1 MKRSSCIVLRPV
13 CFLMVLVLMVLSLS
27 GLLIPLWII
36 RVTKIENEVKVTAKK
51 TNQEL
56 ISGIRKTATL
66 FSPINASAINL
77 VRVLTSSLEE
87 HNFQFSKIESKVA
100 STLFQALSTVPYL
113 SQISYIGL
121 DGLFFAYYTQ
131 ENQIYA
137 MYSNS
142 TFSDAKNYSWYIQS
156 VNRDSGKLYGEA
168 IKSPPFD
175 VVNSTYFQ
183 EASSNKNGYA
193 SVGTSWGDTQNILL
207 LSTVSIYGKGVVS
220 LGYPMQSLIDFL
232 INEIRFYDGSF
243 YLASKRDGS
252 VLAQGIP
259 NTRMILAGDRVAF
272 QLLSEDDYGVSE
284 VGNLTCQSNDDST
297 SRNYVVS
304 FSGKEYVINCSPL
317 DIAGLPLVYALAM
330 PHEGLSSL
338 VHKNI
343 KLAFVMLMLMIGV
356 VVITILTF
364 VYLIVEAARRE
375 MHLCGA
381 LISQMEATQQS
392 ERKSMNKS
400 LAFAS
405 ASHDIRASLA
415 GINGLIEICRNE
427 VSKRDPLRS
436 EIPANLLQMESCTRD
451 LLGILNSILDTSK
464 IEAGKMQLDEEE
476 FDLEKLMEDVVDLY
490 HPVGTKK
497 GVDVILDPFDGSVT
511 KFSRVRG
518 DRGKLKQILSN
529 LLSNAVKFTS
539 NGHVVVRVW
548 AKKPSLESGIIS
560 SNRSNV
566 MSCLLCLFKIQRA
579 YSESEATQRETN
591 NRTEF
596 VFEVNDT
603 GKGIPKEK
611 QKSVFENY
619 VQVKETAL
627 GQEGTGLGLGIVQ
640 SLVRLM
646 GGEIGIVDKE
656 AGERG
661 TCFRFN
667 AFFET
672 DGNSSPSA
680 DIESIG
686 HDSFRHSGTSLRTHS
701 PKNDGSQVLLLIDS
715 PERSTLLQDFM
726 HRIGIKVH
734 VVKQYEQL
742 SPSLKRIKRKLN
754 LSNYSSSGKSTTS
767 SARSK
772 KEFPLSA
779 LEGTDDVLP
788 NPRPGFSGFVLI
800 VIDTSV
806 GPFREISRAVAE
818 FRRDLSENCCSR
830 VVWLDSLQG
839 LDEDNLPPLDLVISK
854 PFHGSRLYRTIGLL
868 PEFGGLPP
876 PRRGE
881 ASHSVENVRR
891 GNDVASSDGGASK
904 SSVKGSK
911 CEIEEVGG
919 ANSKK
924 KPLMGRKILVAD
936 DDPIGRKIATF
947 VGVQL
952 GASIFPC
959 ENGEEAWKL
968 VCKSLD
974 EGKHVGASKS
984 SLPFDCILMDC
995 EMPMM
1000 NGVEATARIR
1010 KAEESYG
1017 VRIPI
1022 IALTAH
1028 KKGQEIDNMIQA
1040 GVDGY
1045 LTKPL
1050 NKDVFLKIISEI
1062 ICNV

>member
-1 MKRSSCIVLRPV
+1 
-13 CFLMVLVLMVLSLS
+13 
-27 GLLIPLWII
+27 
-36 RVTKIENEVKVTAKK
+36 
-51 TNQEL
+51 
-56 ISGIRKTATL
+56 
-66 FSPINASAINL
+66 
-77 VRVLTSSLEE
+77 
-87 HNFQFSKIESKVA
+87 
-100 STLFQALSTVPYL
+100 
-113 SQISYIGL
+113 
-121 DGLFFAYYTQ
+121 
-131 ENQIYA
+131 
-137 MYSNS
+137 
-142 TFSDAKNYSWYIQS
+142 
-156 VNRDSGKLYGEA
+156 
-168 IKSPPFD
+168 
-175 VVNSTYFQ
+175 
-183 EASSNKNGYA
+183 
-193 SVGTSWGDTQNILL
+193 
-207 LSTVSIYGKGVVS
+207 
-220 LGYPMQSLIDFL
+220 MQSLIHFL

-284 VGNLTCQSNDDST
+284 VGNLTCQSYDDST
-297 SRNYVVS
+297 SRNYVLS
-304 FSGKEYVINCSPL
+304 FSGIEYVINCSPL
-317 DIAGLPLVYALAM
+317 DIAGLPCVYALAM

-343 KLAFVMLMLMIGV
+343 KLAFVLLMLMIGV

-364 VYLIVEAARRE
+364 VYLIVEAVRRE

-392 ERKSMNKS
+392 ERKSMNNS

-405 ASHDIRASLA
+405 ASHDIGASLA
-415 GINGLIEICRNE
+415 GINGLIEICPNE
-427 VSKRDPLRS
+427 VSKWDPVRS

-451 LLGILNSILDTSK
+451 LLGILNSTLDTSK

-476 FDLEKLMEDVVDLY
+476 FDLEKLMEDVLDLY
-490 HPVGTKK
+490 H
-497 GVDVILDPFDGSVT
+497 LW
-511 KFSRVRG
+511 
-518 DRGKLKQILSN
+518 
-529 LLSNAVKFTS
+529 FTS

-548 AKKPSLESGIIS
+548 AKNPSRESGIIT
-560 SNRSNV
+560 SNRSNS
-566 MSCLLCLFKIQRA
+566 MRCLLCLFKIQRA

-591 NRTEF
+591 NRVEF
-596 VFEVNDT
+596 VFKVNDT

-627 GQEGTGLGLGIVQ
+627 SQEGTGLGLGIVQ
-640 SLVRLM
+640 SLVRLI

-672 DGNSSPSA
+672 DNNSSPSA

-686 HDSFRHSGTSLRTHS
+686 HDLFRHSGTSLRTHS
-701 PKNDGSQVLLLIDS
+701 LKNKGSQVLLLIDS
-715 PERSTLLQDFM
+715 PERSTLLQGFM

-754 LSNYSSSGKSTTS
+754 LSYYSFSGKSTTS

-779 LEGTDDVLP
+779 LEGTD
-788 NPRPGFSGFVLI
+788 N
-800 VIDTSV
+800 
-806 GPFREISRAVAE
+806 EISRVVAE

-839 LDEDNLPPLDLVISK
+839 IDEDNLSPLDLVISK
-854 PFHGSRLYRTIGLL
+854 PLHASCLYRTIGLL

-876 PRRGE
+876 PRKGE
-881 ASHSVENVRR
+881 ASHSVENIRR
-891 GNDVASSDGGASK
+891 GNDVASSDGGANK

-924 KPLMGRKILVAD
+924 KSLLGRKILVAD

-959 ENGEEAWKL
+959 ENGEEAWKV

-974 EGKHVGASKS
+974 EGKHVGASET
-984 SLPFDCILMDC
+984 LFPFDCILMDC
-995 EMPMM
+995 EMPVM

-1040 GVDGY
+1040 RVDGY

-1050 NKDVFLKIISEI
+1050 NKDVFLKTTSEI

>member
-1 MKRSSCIVLRPV
+1 MKRSSCNVLCPV

-36 RVTKIENEVKVTAKK
+36 RATKIENEVQVTAKK

-66 FSPINASAINL
+66 FSPINASAINF
-77 VRVLTSSLEE
+77 VRVLTSTLDE
-87 HNFQFSKIESKVA
+87 HDFQFSKIESKVA
-100 STLFQALSTVPYL
+100 STLFQALSTIPYL
-113 SQISYIGL
+113 SQISYVGL

-131 ENQIYA
+131 ENQIYR
-137 MYSNS
+137 N
-142 TFSDAKNYSWYIQS
+142 NYSWCIQY

-175 VVNSTYFQ
+175 V
-183 EASSNKNGYA
+183 
-193 SVGTSWGDTQNILL
+193 L
-207 LSTVSIYGKGVVS
+207 
-220 LGYPMQSLIDFL
+220 
-232 INEIRFYDGSF
+232 

-284 VGNLTCQSNDDST
+284 VGNLTCQSYDDST
-297 SRNYVVS
+297 SRNYVLS
-304 FSGKEYVINCSPL
+304 FSGREYVINCSSL
-317 DIAGLPLVYALAM
+317 DIAGLPLVLAM
-330 PHEGLSSL
+330 PHKGLSSL

-343 KLAFVMLMLMIGV
+343 KLAFVLLMLMIGV
-356 VVITILTF
+356 VVIMILTF
-364 VYLIVEAARRE
+364 V
-375 MHLCGA
+375 
-381 LISQMEATQQS
+381 QMEATQQS

-400 LAFAS
+400 LAFAR

-415 GINGLIEICRNE
+415 GINVLIEICRIE

-451 LLGILNSILDTSK
+451 LLGILNLILDTSK

-490 HPVGTKK
+490 HPVGRKK
-497 GVDVILDPFDGSVT
+497 GVDIILDPFDGSVT

-539 NGHVVVRVW
+539 NGHVV
-548 AKKPSLESGIIS
+548 SGIIT
-560 SNRSNV
+560 SNRSNS
-566 MSCLLCLFKIQRA
+566 MRYLLCLFKIQRA
-579 YSESEATQRETN
+579 YSEPEATHRETN
-591 NRTEF
+591 NRVEF

-603 GKGIPKEK
+603 GKAILKEK
-611 QKSVFENY
+611 QKLVFKNY

-640 SLVRLM
+640 SLIKQTVHLM
-646 GGEIGIVDKE
+646 GWEIGIVDKE
-656 AGERG
+656 AGEKG
-661 TCFRFN
+661 TCFRFK
-667 AFFET
+667 AFFEK
-672 DGNSSPSA
+672 DNNSSPSA

-686 HDSFRHSGTSLRTHS
+686 HDSF
-701 PKNDGSQVLLLIDS
+701 LIDS
-715 PERSTLLQDFM
+715 PERSTLLQGFM
-726 HRIGIKVH
+726 HKIGIKVH

-754 LSNYSSSGKSTTS
+754 ISYYSSSGKSTTS

-788 NPRPGFSGFVLI
+788 NPRAGYSGFVLI

-806 GPFREISRAVAE
+806 APFREISRTVAE
-818 FRRDLSENCCSR
+818 FRRDLSENCCSK

-839 LDEDNLPPLDLVISK
+839 LDEDKLPSLDLVISK
-854 PFHGSRLYRTIGLL
+854 PLHGSRLYWTIGIL

-876 PRRGE
+876 RKRVE
-881 ASHSVENVRR
+881 ASHSVENIRR

-904 SSVKGSK
+904 SFVKGSK

-919 ANSKK
+919 ANNKK
-924 KPLMGRKILVAD
+924 KPLLGRKILVAD

-952 GASIFPC
+952 DSSIFPC
-959 ENGEEAWKL
+959 ENREEDWN
-968 VCKSLD
+968 
-974 EGKHVGASKS
+974 
-984 SLPFDCILMDC
+984 LM
-995 EMPMM
+995 PVM
-1000 NGVEATARIR
+1000 NGVDATARIR
-1010 KAEESYG
+1010 KVEESYG

-1050 NKDVFLKIISEI
+1050 NKDVVLKTISEI

>member
-1 MKRSSCIVLRPV
+1 
-13 CFLMVLVLMVLSLS
+13 MVFSLS
-27 GLLIPLWII
+27 CLLIPLWII

-56 ISGIRKTATL
+56 ISGIQKTATL
-66 FSPINASAINL
+66 FSPINASSINL
-77 VRVLTSSLEE
+77 VRYLPHLSMSMIS
-87 HNFQFSKIESKVA
+87 NFPKLNRRLVA
-100 STLFQALSTVPYL
+100 STLFQALSTIPYL
-113 SQISYIGL
+113 SQISYVGL
-121 DGLFFAYYTQ
+121 DGLLCAYYTQ

-183 EASSNKNGYA
+183 EASSNKNG
-193 SVGTSWGDTQNILL
+193 
-207 LSTVSIYGKGVVS
+207 VVS
-220 LGYPMQSLIDFL
+220 LRYPMQSLIHFL

-272 QLLSEDDYGVSE
+272 HE
-284 VGNLTCQSNDDST
+284 VGNLTCQSFDDST
-297 SRNYVVS
+297 SRNYVLS
-304 FSGKEYVINCSPL
+304 FSGIEYVINCSPL

-330 PHEGLSSL
+330 PHEGLLSL

-343 KLAFVMLMLMIGV
+343 KLAFVLLMRMIGV

-364 VYLIVEAARRE
+364 VYLIFEAARRE

-405 ASHDIRASLA
+405 ASHDIGASLA
-415 GINGLIEICRNE
+415 GINGLIEICPNE
-427 VSKRDPLRS
+427 VSKWDPLRS

-451 LLGILNSILDTSK
+451 LLGILNSTLDTSK
-464 IEAGKMQLDEEE
+464 IEARKMQLDEEE

-490 HPVGTKK
+490 HLVGTKK
-497 GVDVILDPFDGSVT
+497 GVDVIWDPFDGSVT
-511 KFSRVRG
+511 KFSR
-518 DRGKLKQILSN
+518 ILSH
-529 LLSNAVKFTS
+529 LLSNALKFTS

-548 AKKPSLESGIIS
+548 AKKPSLESGINT
-560 SNRSNV
+560 SNRSNS
-566 MSCLLCLFKIQRA
+566 MRCLLSLFKIQRA
-579 YSESEATQRETN
+579 YSESEATRRETN
-591 NRTEF
+591 NHVEF
-596 VFEVNDT
+596 VFKVKDT

-627 GQEGTGLGLGIVQ
+627 SQEGTGLGLGIVQ
-640 SLVRLM
+640 SQVRLI

-667 AFFET
+667 AFFEK
-672 DGNSSPSA
+672 DNNSSPSA
-680 DIESIG
+680 NIESIG
-686 HDSFRHSGTSLRTHS
+686 HDLFRHSGTSLRTHS
-701 PKNDGSQVLLLIDS
+701 LKNKGSQVLLLIDS
-715 PERSTLLQDFM
+715 PERSTLLQGFM

-742 SPSLKRIKRKLN
+742 SPSLKRIKWKLN
-754 LSNYSSSGKSTTS
+754 LSYYSSSGKSTTS

-779 LEGTDDVLP
+779 LEGMDNVLP
-788 NPRPGFSGFVLI
+788 NPRAGYLGFVLI

-806 GPFREISRAVAE
+806 GP
-818 FRRDLSENCCSR
+818 DLSENCCSR

-839 LDEDNLPPLDLVISK
+839 IDEDNLSPLDLVISK
-854 PFHGSRLYRTIGLL
+854 PLHASCLYRTIGLL

-881 ASHSVENVRR
+881 ASHSVANIRR
-891 GNDVASSDGGASK
+891 GNDVASSDGGANK

-924 KPLMGRKILVAD
+924 KPLLGRKILVAD
-936 DDPIGRKIATF
+936 DDLISRKIATF

-959 ENGEEAWKL
+959 ENGEEAWKV

-974 EGKHVGASKS
+974 
-984 SLPFDCILMDC
+984 
-995 EMPMM
+995 
-1000 NGVEATARIR
+1000 
-1010 KAEESYG
+1010 
-1017 VRIPI
+1017 
-1022 IALTAH
+1022 
-1028 KKGQEIDNMIQA
+1028 
-1040 GVDGY
+1040 
-1045 LTKPL
+1045 
-1050 NKDVFLKIISEI
+1050 
-1062 ICNV
+1062 

>member
-1 MKRSSCIVLRPV
+1 M
-13 CFLMVLVLMVLSLS
+13 
-27 GLLIPLWII
+27 
-36 RVTKIENEVKVTAKK
+36 
-51 TNQEL
+51 Q
-56 ISGIRKTATL
+56 
-66 FSPINASAINL
+66 
-77 VRVLTSSLEE
+77 
-87 HNFQFSKIESKVA
+87 VA
-100 STLFQALSTVPYL
+100 STLFQALSTIPYL
-113 SQISYIGL
+113 SQISYVGL
-121 DGLFFAYYTQ
+121 DGLFFSSYTQ

-156 VNRDSGKLYGEA
+156 VNRDSGKLYGEE

-175 VVNSTYFQ
+175 VVNSTYFE
-183 EASSNKNGYA
+183 EASSNKNG
-193 SVGTSWGDTQNILL
+193 
-207 LSTVSIYGKGVVS
+207 VVS
-220 LGYPMQSLIDFL
+220 LRYPMQSLIHFL

-284 VGNLTCQSNDDST
+284 VGNLTCQSYDDST
-297 SRNYVVS
+297 SRNYVLS
-304 FSGKEYVINCSPL
+304 FSGIEYVINCSPL

-343 KLAFVMLMLMIGV
+343 KLAFVLLMLMIGV

-364 VYLIVEAARRE
+364 VYLIVEAVRRE

-405 ASHDIRASLA
+405 ASHDICASLA
-415 GINGLIEICRNE
+415 GINGLIEICTNE
-427 VSKRDPLRS
+427 VSKWDPVRS

-451 LLGILNSILDTSK
+451 LLGILNSTLDTSK

-490 HPVGTKK
+490 H
-497 GVDVILDPFDGSVT
+497 LW
-511 KFSRVRG
+511 
-518 DRGKLKQILSN
+518 ILSH
-529 LLSNAVKFTS
+529 LLSNTVKFTS

-548 AKKPSLESGIIS
+548 AKKPSLESGIIT
-560 SNRSNV
+560 SNRSNS
-566 MSCLLCLFKIQRA
+566 MRCLLCLFKIQRA

-591 NRTEF
+591 NRVEF
-596 VFEVNDT
+596 VFKVNDT

-627 GQEGTGLGLGIVQ
+627 SQEGTGLGLGIVQ
-640 SLVRLM
+640 SLVRLI

-672 DGNSSPSA
+672 DNNSSPSA

-686 HDSFRHSGTSLRTHS
+686 HDLFHHSGTSLRTHS
-701 PKNDGSQVLLLIDS
+701 LKNKGSQVLLLIDS
-715 PERSTLLQDFM
+715 PERSTLLQGFM

-754 LSNYSSSGKSTTS
+754 LSYYSSSGKSTTS

-779 LEGTDDVLP
+779 LEGTDNVLP
-788 NPRPGFSGFVLI
+788 NPRASYSGFVLI

-806 GPFREISRAVAE
+806 GP
-818 FRRDLSENCCSR
+818 DLSENCCSR

-839 LDEDNLPPLDLVISK
+839 IDEDNLSPLDLVISK
-854 PFHGSRLYRTIGLL
+854 PLHASCLYQTIGLL

-876 PRRGE
+876 PRKGE
-881 ASHSVENVRR
+881 ASHSVENIRR
-891 GNDVASSDGGASK
+891 GNDVASSDGGANK

-919 ANSKK
+919 ANNKK
-924 KPLMGRKILVAD
+924 KLLLGRKILVGD
-936 DDPIGRKIATF
+936 DDPISRKIATF

-959 ENGEEAWKL
+959 ENGEEAWKV

-974 EGKHVGASKS
+974 ERKHVGASET
-984 SLPFDCILMDC
+984 LFPFDCILMDC
-995 EMPMM
+995 EMPVM

-1050 NKDVFLKIISEI
+1050 NKDLCSIGTSKYTTGAF
-1062 ICNV
+1062 NRA

>member
-1 MKRSSCIVLRPV
+1 
-13 CFLMVLVLMVLSLS
+13 
-27 GLLIPLWII
+27 
-36 RVTKIENEVKVTAKK
+36 
-51 TNQEL
+51 
-56 ISGIRKTATL
+56 
-66 FSPINASAINL
+66 
-77 VRVLTSSLEE
+77 
-87 HNFQFSKIESKVA
+87 
-100 STLFQALSTVPYL
+100 
-113 SQISYIGL
+113 
-121 DGLFFAYYTQ
+121 
-131 ENQIYA
+131 
-137 MYSNS
+137 
-142 TFSDAKNYSWYIQS
+142 
-156 VNRDSGKLYGEA
+156 
-168 IKSPPFD
+168 
-175 VVNSTYFQ
+175 
-183 EASSNKNGYA
+183 
-193 SVGTSWGDTQNILL
+193 
-207 LSTVSIYGKGVVS
+207 
-220 LGYPMQSLIDFL
+220 MQSLIHFL

-284 VGNLTCQSNDDST
+284 VGNLTCQSYDDST
-297 SRNYVVS
+297 SRNYVLS
-304 FSGKEYVINCSPL
+304 FSGIEYVINCSPL

-330 PHEGLSSL
+330 PHEGLSIL

-343 KLAFVMLMLMIGV
+343 KLAFVLLMLMIGV

-364 VYLIVEAARRE
+364 VYLIVEAVRRE

-405 ASHDIRASLA
+405 ASHDICASLA
-415 GINGLIEICRNE
+415 GINGLIEICTNE
-427 VSKRDPLRS
+427 VSKWDPVRS

-451 LLGILNSILDTSK
+451 LLGILNSTLDTSK

-490 HPVGTKK
+490 H
-497 GVDVILDPFDGSVT
+497 LW
-511 KFSRVRG
+511 
-518 DRGKLKQILSN
+518 
-529 LLSNAVKFTS
+529 FTS

-548 AKKPSLESGIIS
+548 AKKPSLESGIIT
-560 SNRSNV
+560 SNRSNS
-566 MSCLLCLFKIQRA
+566 MRCLLCLFKIQRA
-579 YSESEATQRETN
+579 YSESKATQRETN
-591 NRTEF
+591 NRVEF
-596 VFEVNDT
+596 VFKVNDT

-611 QKSVFENY
+611 QKSFFENY

-627 GQEGTGLGLGIVQ
+627 SQEGTGLGLGIVQ
-640 SLVRLM
+640 SLVRLI

-672 DGNSSPSA
+672 DNNSSPSA
-680 DIESIG
+680 NIESIG
-686 HDSFRHSGTSLRTHS
+686 HDLFRHSGTSLRTHS
-701 PKNDGSQVLLLIDS
+701 LKNKGSQVLLLIDS
-715 PERSTLLQDFM
+715 PERSTLLQGFM
-726 HRIGIKVH
+726 HKIGIKVH
-734 VVKQYEQL
+734 VVKQYGQL

-754 LSNYSSSGKSTTS
+754 LSYYSSSGKSTTS

-779 LEGTDDVLP
+779 LEGTD
-788 NPRPGFSGFVLI
+788 N
-800 VIDTSV
+800 
-806 GPFREISRAVAE
+806 EISRVVAE

-839 LDEDNLPPLDLVISK
+839 IDEDNLSPLDLVISK
-854 PFHGSRLYRTIGLL
+854 PLHASCLYQTIGLL

-876 PRRGE
+876 PRKGE
-881 ASHSVENVRR
+881 ASHSVENIRR
-891 GNDVASSDGGASK
+891 GNDVASSDGGANK

-919 ANSKK
+919 ANNKK
-924 KPLMGRKILVAD
+924 KLLLGRKILVGD
-936 DDPIGRKIATF
+936 DDPISRKIATF

-959 ENGEEAWKL
+959 ENGEEAWKV

-974 EGKHVGASKS
+974 ERKHVGASET
-984 SLPFDCILMDC
+984 LFPFDCILMDC
-995 EMPMM
+995 EMPVM

-1040 GVDGY
+1040 GVDSY

-1050 NKDVFLKIISEI
+1050 NKDVFLKTTSEI

>member
-1 MKRSSCIVLRPV
+1 
-13 CFLMVLVLMVLSLS
+13 MVLSLS

-36 RVTKIENEVKVTAKK
+36 RATKIENEVQVTAKK

-66 FSPINASAINL
+66 FSPINASAINF
-77 VRVLTSSLEE
+77 VRVLTSTLDE
-87 HNFQFSKIESKVA
+87 HDFQFSKIESKVA
-100 STLFQALSTVPYL
+100 STLFQALSTIPYL
-113 SQISYIGL
+113 SQISYVGL

-131 ENQIYA
+131 ENQIYR
-137 MYSNS
+137 N
-142 TFSDAKNYSWYIQS
+142 
-156 VNRDSGKLYGEA
+156 L
-168 IKSPPFD
+168 
-175 VVNSTYFQ
+175 
-183 EASSNKNGYA
+183 
-193 SVGTSWGDTQNILL
+193 
-207 LSTVSIYGKGVVS
+207 
-220 LGYPMQSLIDFL
+220 
-232 INEIRFYDGSF
+232 

-284 VGNLTCQSNDDST
+284 VGNLTCQSYDDST
-297 SRNYVVS
+297 SRNYVLS
-304 FSGKEYVINCSPL
+304 FSGREYVINCSSL
-317 DIAGLPLVYALAM
+317 DIAGLPLVLAM
-330 PHEGLSSL
+330 PHKGLSSL

-343 KLAFVMLMLMIGV
+343 KLAFVLLMLMIGV
-356 VVITILTF
+356 VVIMILTF
-364 VYLIVEAARRE
+364 V
-375 MHLCGA
+375 
-381 LISQMEATQQS
+381 QMEATQQS

-400 LAFAS
+400 LAFAR

-415 GINGLIEICRNE
+415 GINVLIEICRIE

-451 LLGILNSILDTSK
+451 LLGILNLILDTSK

-490 HPVGTKK
+490 HPVGRKK
-497 GVDVILDPFDGSVT
+497 GVDIILDPFDGSVT

-539 NGHVVVRVW
+539 NGHVV
-548 AKKPSLESGIIS
+548 
-560 SNRSNV
+560 
-566 MSCLLCLFKIQRA
+566 IQRA
-579 YSESEATQRETN
+579 YSEPEATHRETN
-591 NRTEF
+591 NRVEF

-603 GKGIPKEK
+603 GKAILKEK
-611 QKSVFENY
+611 QKLVFKNY

-640 SLVRLM
+640 SLIKQTVHLM
-646 GGEIGIVDKE
+646 GWEIGIVDKE
-656 AGERG
+656 AGEKG
-661 TCFRFN
+661 TCFRFK
-667 AFFET
+667 AFFEK
-672 DGNSSPSA
+672 DNNSSPSA

-686 HDSFRHSGTSLRTHS
+686 HDSF
-701 PKNDGSQVLLLIDS
+701 LIDS
-715 PERSTLLQDFM
+715 PERSTLLQGFM
-726 HRIGIKVH
+726 HKIGIKVH

-754 LSNYSSSGKSTTS
+754 ISYYSSSGKSTTS

-788 NPRPGFSGFVLI
+788 NPRAGYSGFVLI

-806 GPFREISRAVAE
+806 APFREISRTVAE
-818 FRRDLSENCCSR
+818 FRRDLSENCCSK

-839 LDEDNLPPLDLVISK
+839 LDEDKLPSLDLVISK
-854 PFHGSRLYRTIGLL
+854 PLHGSRLYWTIGIL

-876 PRRGE
+876 RKRVE
-881 ASHSVENVRR
+881 ASHSVENIRR

-904 SSVKGSK
+904 SFVKGSK

-919 ANSKK
+919 ANNKK
-924 KPLMGRKILVAD
+924 KPLLGRKILVAD

-952 GASIFPC
+952 DSSIFPC
-959 ENGEEAWKL
+959 ENREEDWNL
-968 VCKSLD
+968 VCKSQTKESML
-974 EGKHVGASKS
+974 ELRRLY
-984 SLPFDCILMDC
+984 SLSI
-995 EMPMM
+995 
-1000 NGVEATARIR
+1000 V
-1010 KAEESYG
+1010 Y
-1017 VRIPI
+1017 
-1022 IALTAH
+1022 
-1028 KKGQEIDNMIQA
+1028 
-1040 GVDGY
+1040 
-1045 LTKPL
+1045 
-1050 NKDVFLKIISEI
+1050 
-1062 ICNV
+1062 

>member
-1 MKRSSCIVLRPV
+1 M
-13 CFLMVLVLMVLSLS
+13 
-27 GLLIPLWII
+27 
-36 RVTKIENEVKVTAKK
+36 
-51 TNQEL
+51 
-56 ISGIRKTATL
+56 
-66 FSPINASAINL
+66 
-77 VRVLTSSLEE
+77 
-87 HNFQFSKIESKVA
+87 
-100 STLFQALSTVPYL
+100 
-113 SQISYIGL
+113 
-121 DGLFFAYYTQ
+121 
-131 ENQIYA
+131 
-137 MYSNS
+137 
-142 TFSDAKNYSWYIQS
+142 
-156 VNRDSGKLYGEA
+156 
-168 IKSPPFD
+168 
-175 VVNSTYFQ
+175 
-183 EASSNKNGYA
+183 
-193 SVGTSWGDTQNILL
+193 
-207 LSTVSIYGKGVVS
+207 
-220 LGYPMQSLIDFL
+220 
-232 INEIRFYDGSF
+232 
-243 YLASKRDGS
+243 DGS

-272 QLLSEDDYGVSE
+272 QLLCEVDYGVSE
-284 VGNLTCQSNDDST
+284 VGNLTCHSYDDST
-297 SRNYVVS
+297 SRNYVLS
-304 FSGKEYVINCSPL
+304 FSGREYVINCSPL
-317 DIAGLPLVYALAM
+317 DIAGLPLVRFVSFRTKKKRFLIYFFIIFFSDFCKE
-330 PHEGLSSL
+330 H
-338 VHKNI
+338 
-343 KLAFVMLMLMIGV
+343 KLAFVLLMLMIGV

-392 ERKSMNKS
+392 
-400 LAFAS
+400 

-427 VSKRDPLRS
+427 VSKRGPLRS
-436 EIPANLLQMESCTRD
+436 EIPANQLQMESCTRD

-464 IEAGKMQLDEEE
+464 IE
-476 FDLEKLMEDVVDLY
+476 EKLMEDVVDLY

-548 AKKPSLESGIIS
+548 AKKPSLESGIIT
-560 SNRSNV
+560 SNKSN
-566 MSCLLCLFKIQRA
+566 SIRCLLCLFKIQRA

-591 NRTEF
+591 NRVEF

-627 GQEGTGLGLGIVQ
+627 GQEGTGFGLGIVQ
-640 SLVRLM
+640 SLR
-646 GGEIGIVDKE
+646 GIVDKE

-661 TCFRFN
+661 ICFR
-667 AFFET
+667 
-672 DGNSSPSA
+672 A
-680 DIESIG
+680 DIESIS

-701 PKNDGSQVLLLIDS
+701 LKNEGSQVLLLIDS
-715 PERSTLLQDFM
+715 PERSTLLQGFM
-726 HRIGIKVH
+726 HIIGIKVH

-742 SPSLKRIKRKLN
+742 SPSLKMIKRKLN
-754 LSNYSSSGKSTTS
+754 LSYYSSLGKSTTS

-788 NPRPGFSGFVLI
+788 NPRAGYSGFVLI

-806 GPFREISRAVAE
+806 GLFRHISRAVAE
-818 FRRDLSENCCSR
+818 FKRDLSENCCSR

-839 LDEDNLPPLDLVISK
+839 LDEDNLPPLDLVISM
-854 PFHGSRLYRTIGLL
+854 PLHGSRLYQTIGLL

-881 ASHSVENVRR
+881 ASHSVENIRR

-904 SSVKGSK
+904 SSVKGS
-911 CEIEEVGG
+911 
-919 ANSKK
+919 NKK
-924 KPLMGRKILVAD
+924 KPLLGRKVLVAD
-936 DDPIGRKIATF
+936 DDPIGRTIATF

-959 ENGEEAWKL
+959 ENGEEALKL
-968 VCKSLD
+968 FCKSLD
-974 EGKHVGASKS
+974 EGNHVGASKTL
-984 SLPFDCILMDC
+984 LPFDCILMDC
-995 EMPMM
+995 EMSVM
-1000 NGVEATARIR
+1000 NGVEAMARIR

-1028 KKGQEIDNMIQA
+1028 KKGQEIDNIFCFI
-1040 GVDGY
+1040 
-1045 LTKPL
+1045 T
-1050 NKDVFLKIISEI
+1050 
-1062 ICNV
+1062 

>member
-1 MKRSSCIVLRPV
+1 
-13 CFLMVLVLMVLSLS
+13 
-27 GLLIPLWII
+27 
-36 RVTKIENEVKVTAKK
+36 
-51 TNQEL
+51 
-56 ISGIRKTATL
+56 
-66 FSPINASAINL
+66 
-77 VRVLTSSLEE
+77 
-87 HNFQFSKIESKVA
+87 
-100 STLFQALSTVPYL
+100 
-113 SQISYIGL
+113 
-121 DGLFFAYYTQ
+121 
-131 ENQIYA
+131 
-137 MYSNS
+137 
-142 TFSDAKNYSWYIQS
+142 
-156 VNRDSGKLYGEA
+156 
-168 IKSPPFD
+168 
-175 VVNSTYFQ
+175 
-183 EASSNKNGYA
+183 
-193 SVGTSWGDTQNILL
+193 
-207 LSTVSIYGKGVVS
+207 
-220 LGYPMQSLIDFL
+220 MQSLIHFL

-284 VGNLTCQSNDDST
+284 VGNLTCQSYDDST
-297 SRNYVVS
+297 SRNYVLS
-304 FSGKEYVINCSPL
+304 FSGIEYVINCSPL

-343 KLAFVMLMLMIGV
+343 KLAFVLLMLMIGV

-364 VYLIVEAARRE
+364 VYLIVEAVRRE

-405 ASHDIRASLA
+405 ASHDIGASLA
-415 GINGLIEICRNE
+415 GINGLIEICPNE
-427 VSKRDPLRS
+427 VSKWDPVRS

-451 LLGILNSILDTSK
+451 LLGILNSTLDTSK

-490 HPVGTKK
+490 H
-497 GVDVILDPFDGSVT
+497 LW
-511 KFSRVRG
+511 
-518 DRGKLKQILSN
+518 
-529 LLSNAVKFTS
+529 FTS

-548 AKKPSLESGIIS
+548 AKKPSLESGIIT
-560 SNRSNV
+560 SNRSNS
-566 MSCLLCLFKIQRA
+566 MRCLLCLFKIQRA

-591 NRTEF
+591 NRVEF
-596 VFEVNDT
+596 VFKVNDT

-627 GQEGTGLGLGIVQ
+627 SQEGTGLGLGIVQ
-640 SLVRLM
+640 SLVRLI

-672 DGNSSPSA
+672 DNNSSPSA

-686 HDSFRHSGTSLRTHS
+686 HDLFHHSGTSLRTHS
-701 PKNDGSQVLLLIDS
+701 LKNKGSQVLLLIDS
-715 PERSTLLQDFM
+715 PERSTLLQGFM

-754 LSNYSSSGKSTTS
+754 LSYYSSSGKSTTS

-779 LEGTDDVLP
+779 LEGTD
-788 NPRPGFSGFVLI
+788 N
-800 VIDTSV
+800 
-806 GPFREISRAVAE
+806 EISRVVAE

-839 LDEDNLPPLDLVISK
+839 IDEDNLSPLDLVISK
-854 PFHGSRLYRTIGLL
+854 PLHASCLYRTIGLL

-876 PRRGE
+876 PRKGE
-881 ASHSVENVRR
+881 ASHSVENIRR
-891 GNDVASSDGGASK
+891 GNDVASSDGGANK

-924 KPLMGRKILVAD
+924 KPLLGRKILVAD

-947 VGVQL
+947 VGVHL

-959 ENGEEAWKL
+959 ENGEEAWKV

-974 EGKHVGASKS
+974 EGKHVGA
-984 SLPFDCILMDC
+984 LETLFPFDCILMDC
-995 EMPMM
+995 EMPVM

-1050 NKDVFLKIISEI
+1050 NKDVFLKTTSEI